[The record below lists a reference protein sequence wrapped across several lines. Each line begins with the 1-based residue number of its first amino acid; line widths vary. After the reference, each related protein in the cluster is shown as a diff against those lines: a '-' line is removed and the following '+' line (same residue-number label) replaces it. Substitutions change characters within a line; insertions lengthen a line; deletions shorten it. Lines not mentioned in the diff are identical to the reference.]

1 RERVQP
7 LDAVE
12 RDADDARAGGGELL
26 GAGRELVR
34 LDVAARRVRRRIEV
48 DDDRA
53 LRELVLEREGE
64 GLAGERRRCGE
75 RRCRIAGLERSD
87 RGGRGEEGEGGS
99 SGAQSHGGL
108 VEEAWVERRARHS
121 ARDRRRALRPRTMP
135 FSLGAERM
143 RGVDF
148 SSWQGVV
155 STLLGLVVVSLVAV
169 GIRLLVMQRVQRRRE
184 RENRQINERLKTL
197 IAAYKTLGGS
207 FTGDLAVD
215 PSHLRDLRARA
226 ASTAAPSSQD
236 DSAHDASHGDRRRRV
251 RDAVEA
257 ALADV
262 VLLGTEEQVRLAVR
276 AADEMVAGRSVE
288 IAELVVSLR
297 TFIRDAL
304 DLEPVP
310 PELVVPRQGPL
321 RTIGAARGGGDR
333 G

>member
-1 RERVQP
+1 
-7 LDAVE
+7 
-12 RDADDARAGGGELL
+12 
-26 GAGRELVR
+26 
-34 LDVAARRVRRRIEV
+34 
-48 DDDRA
+48 
-53 LRELVLEREGE
+53 
-64 GLAGERRRCGE
+64 
-75 RRCRIAGLERSD
+75 
-87 RGGRGEEGEGGS
+87 
-99 SGAQSHGGL
+99 
-108 VEEAWVERRARHS
+108 
-121 ARDRRRALRPRTMP
+121 
-135 FSLGAERM
+135 M
-143 RGVDF
+143 RGALDF
-148 SSWQGVV
+148 TSWQGVV

-226 ASTAAPSSQD
+226 ASTSASSSGD
-236 DSAHDASHGDRRRRV
+236 DAGHGASPGDRRRRV

-288 IAELVVSLR
+288 LAELVVSLR
-297 TFIRDAL
+297 TFIRSAL

-321 RTIGAARGGGDR
+321 RTAGAARGGGDR
-333 G
+333 GGARAGGGGGTGAGGGGMAGGAGAGLGVGVGLGGAVHHAGDSDDPTTR